1 MVLRKLTVL
10 AVGALLI
17 GSATL
22 ASAGV
27 PSPALSTAEMLAYSG
42 TGTLSMFNLPNGGG
56 RAFADAFVVGG
67 GAADATITCTI
78 RDGLGAAI
86 EFFPFEDIWLSQTVS
101 SSLGTGLSAC
111 GGNAVADANTD
122 ASGVTTFGNPLFA
135 GGWHC
140 QSNLGGGAA
149 TGSSVVVI
157 SGDPMTSG
165 DLALI
170 MNSPDINGDGATNLS
185 DGGFFTVVLFGAYS
199 YEADFNGDGVINVS
213 DAGFMSAGL
222 GASCP

>member
-27 PSPALSTAEMLAYSG
+27 PSPALSTAEMLAYGG
-42 TGTLSMFNLPNGGG
+42 TATLSMFNLPNGGG

-67 GAADATITCTI
+67 GSADATITVTV
-78 RDGLGAAI
+78 RDGLGAPI
-86 EFFPFEDIWLSQTVS
+86 EFFPFEDIYLQSAGVT
-101 SSLGTGLSAC
+101 GTGLAAC

-122 ASGVTTFGNPLFA
+122 ANGVTTFGNPLFA
-135 GGWHC
+135 GGWYTD
-140 QSNLGGGAA
+140 A
-149 TGSSVVVI
+149 TQVVI
-157 SGDPMTSG
+157 SNDPLTSG
-165 DLALI
+165 DVNLRF
-170 MNSPDINGDGATNLS
+170 NSPDINGDGATNLT

-199 YEADFNGDGVINVS
+199 YSADYNADGVINVS
-213 DAGFMSAGL
+213 DAGFMSSGL